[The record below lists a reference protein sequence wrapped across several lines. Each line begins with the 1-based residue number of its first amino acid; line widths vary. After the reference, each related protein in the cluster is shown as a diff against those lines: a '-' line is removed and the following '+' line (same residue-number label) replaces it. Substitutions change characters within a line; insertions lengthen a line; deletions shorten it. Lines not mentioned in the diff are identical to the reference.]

1 MSLQV
6 RDIYDAGDYLVLI
19 TTDRLSAFDRN
30 LASIPF
36 KGQVC
41 FFLHVCALYSSW
53 ISFKV
58 LPKNFLRWSVDQT
71 ATNNKFVVLNFQVL
85 NETSL
90 WWFNNTQHITSNAI
104 VSSPDRNVVI
114 AKKCSVFPIEFVG

>member
-1 MSLQV
+1 M
-6 RDIYDAGDYLVLI
+6 
-19 TTDRLSAFDRN
+19 
-30 LASIPF
+30 
-36 KGQVC
+36 
-41 FFLHVCALYSSW
+41 
-53 ISFKV
+53 
-58 LPKNFLRWSVDQT
+58 LPTIFLRWSVDQT

>member
-1 MSLQV
+1 MINVTKLILQV

-41 FFLHVCALYSSW
+41 VAGEYSSL
-53 ISFKV
+53 IVINLCCLTLTFR
-58 LPKNFLRWSVDQT
+58 FLTR
-71 ATNNKFVVLNFQVL
+71 QVYGG
-85 NETSL
+85 S
-90 WWFNNTQHITSNAI
+90 ITHNI
-104 VSSPDRNVVI
+104 
-114 AKKCSVFPIEFVG
+114 